1 VAPDVRR
8 CITDPVAGVE
18 VGVFIDGASGHV
30 REIDVRSAR
39 LPAGRVDCV
48 IHAVKQIQLQPFKR
62 TELRLEHKFSW

>member
-1 VAPDVRR
+1 
-8 CITDPVAGVE
+8 VAGVE

-39 LPAGRVDCV
+39 LPPGRVDCV